1 MYVCQTLDE
10 VSNTC
15 MEWVVYN
22 APQTPEPTWIL
33 ALSQADAYLVGQWV
47 ISFFAMCAAYAIIVK
62 AIKLA

>member
-10 VSNTC
+10 ASNTC

-22 APQTPEPTWIL
+22 APQTL